1 MGTWW
6 HPDKMQS
13 MPDNPVVTDSS
24 PTATR
29 TTQRIDSLDV
39 IRGVAALG
47 ILLMNAVSFAL
58 PDAAY
63 MNLEQAGN
71 ETLLDTAIGVAGRI
85 LVDQKMM
92 ALFSLLFGV
101 GIVIFADRAAAKGRR
116 SIWLSLWRNLLLFIV
131 GLAHTILWDGDVLT
145 VYALCAPLV
154 LLLHKLPAAWL
165 FGIGLAVANASAV
178 LSLLVNSSIEDAD
191 LGGVWFS
198 GGELSDGVAG
208 LFLLDGFGRAL
219 GLMLIG
225 VGLFRLGFVQGNAS
239 QAVYRRTAVWGFG
252 VGVPLSAAGLL
263 MNTSTDWAG
272 SSAFSGHAIST
283 FGTVPMALGYLSLI
297 VLWAGRNS
305 GGLHARFQA
314 VGRMALTN
322 YLTQTIIGLAVL
334 TIALDGVDVSR
345 TLVLGFVVAVW
356 ALQLA
361 WSPWWLA
368 RFRFGPFEWAWRCAT
383 YRSMQPFRR

>member
-145 VYALCAPLV
+145 V
-154 LLLHKLPAAWL
+154 
-165 FGIGLAVANASAV
+165 SA
-178 LSLLVNSSIEDAD
+178 
-191 LGGVWFS
+191 
-198 GGELSDGVAG
+198 
-208 LFLLDGFGRAL
+208 
-219 GLMLIG
+219 
-225 VGLFRLGFVQGNAS
+225 
-239 QAVYRRTAVWGFG
+239 
-252 VGVPLSAAGLL
+252 LSAKTRSMCL
-263 MNTSTDWAG
+263 MATF
-272 SSAFSGHAIST
+272 SSVVRLRPAT
-283 FGTVPMALGYLSLI
+283 TVP
-297 VLWAGRNS
+297 
-305 GGLHARFQA
+305 
-314 VGRMALTN
+314 
-322 YLTQTIIGLAVL
+322 
-334 TIALDGVDVSR
+334 
-345 TLVLGFVVAVW
+345 
-356 ALQLA
+356 
-361 WSPWWLA
+361 
-368 RFRFGPFEWAWRCAT
+368 
-383 YRSMQPFRR
+383 

>member
-1 MGTWW
+1 MA
-6 HPDKMQS
+6 S
-13 MPDNPVVTDSS
+13 MPDTPVVTDFS
-24 PTATR
+24 PPAARTA
-29 TTQRIDSLDV
+29 QRIDSLDV

-63 MNLEQAGN
+63 LNLEQAGN

-101 GIVIFADRAAAKGRR
+101 GVVIFADRAEAKGRR
-116 SIWLSLWRNLLLFIV
+116 SVWLSLWRNLLLLIV
-131 GLAHTILWDGDVLT
+131 GVAHTILWEGDVLV
-145 VYALCAPLV
+145 VYALCAPIV
-154 LLLHKLPAAWL
+154 LLLRKLPVAWL
-165 FGIGLAVANASAV
+165 FGIGLLVANASAV
-178 LSLLVNSSIEDAD
+178 LSLMVNSSIEDAD
-191 LGGVWFS
+191 LGGVWFI
-198 GGELSDGVAG
+198 GGELSDGVGG
-208 LFLLDGFGRAL
+208 LFLFDGFGRAL

-239 QAVYRRTAVWGFG
+239 QATYLRVAVWGFG
-252 VGVPLSAAGLL
+252 IGVPLSTAGLL

-283 FGTVPMALGYLSLI
+283 FGTVPMAFGYLSLI
-297 VLWAGRNS
+297 VLWAGRNL
-305 GGLHARFQA
+305 GGFRARFQA

-322 YLTQTIIGLAVL
+322 YLTQTIIGVAVF
-334 TIALDGVDVSR
+334 TIALGSIDVSR
-345 TLVLGFVVAVW
+345 TFVLVFVIAVW
-356 ALQLA
+356 MLQLA

-368 RFRFGPFEWAWRCAT
+368 RFRFGPFEWAWRSAT
-383 YRSMQPFRR
+383 YRSRQPLRR

>member
-1 MGTWW
+1 
-6 HPDKMQS
+6 
-13 MPDNPVVTDSS
+13 MPDTPVVTDAS
-24 PTATR
+24 PTATP
-29 TTQRIDSLDV
+29 TAIPTAQRIDSLDV

-92 ALFSLLFGV
+92 AIFSLLFGV

-116 SIWLSLWRNLLLFIV
+116 SIWLSLWRNLLLLIV
-131 GLAHTILWDGDVLT
+131 GVAHTILWDGDVLT
-145 VYALCAPLV
+145 VYALCAPFV
-154 LLLHKLPAAWL
+154 LLLRKLPAAWL
-165 FGIGLAVANASAV
+165 FGIGLAVANAPAV
-178 LSLLVNSSIEDAD
+178 LSLMVNSSIDDAD
-191 LGGVWFS
+191 LGGVWFI
-198 GGELSDGVAG
+198 GGELSDGVGG

-239 QAVYRRTAVWGFG
+239 QATYRRTAVWGFG
-252 VGVPLSAAGLL
+252 IGVPLSAAGLL

-272 SSAFSGHAIST
+272 SAAFSGHAVST

-305 GGLHARFQA
+305 GGLRARLQA

-322 YLTQTIIGLAVL
+322 YLTQTIIGVAVL
-334 TIALDGVDVSR
+334 TIALDNVDVSR
-345 TLVLGFVVAVW
+345 TLVLGFVFAVW
-356 ALQLA
+356 ALQLT

-368 RFRFGPFEWAWRCAT
+368 QFRFGPFEWAWRCAT
-383 YRSMQPFRR
+383 YRSLQPLRR

>member
-1 MGTWW
+1 
-6 HPDKMQS
+6 
-13 MPDNPVVTDSS
+13 MPDTPVVTDFS
-24 PTATR
+24 PTAAR
-29 TTQRIDSLDV
+29 TAQRIDSLDV

-63 MNLEQAGN
+63 LNLEQAGN

-101 GIVIFADRAAAKGRR
+101 GVVIFADRAEAKGRR
-116 SIWLSLWRNLLLFIV
+116 SVWLSLWRNLLLLIV
-131 GLAHTILWDGDVLT
+131 GVAHTILWEGDVLV
-145 VYALCAPLV
+145 VYALCAPIV
-154 LLLHKLPAAWL
+154 LLLRKLPVAWL
-165 FGIGLAVANASAV
+165 FGIGLMVANASAV
-178 LSLLVNSSIEDAD
+178 LSLMVNSSIEDAD
-191 LGGVWFS
+191 LGGVWFI
-198 GGELSDGVAG
+198 GGELSDGVGG
-208 LFLLDGFGRAL
+208 LFLFDGFGRAL

-239 QAVYRRTAVWGFG
+239 QATYLRVAVWGFG
-252 VGVPLSAAGLL
+252 IGVPLSTAGLL

-283 FGTVPMALGYLSLI
+283 FGTVPMAFGYLSLI
-297 VLWAGRNS
+297 VLWAGRNL
-305 GGLHARFQA
+305 GGFRARFQA

-322 YLTQTIIGLAVL
+322 YLTQTIIGVAVF
-334 TIALDGVDVSR
+334 TIALGSIDVSR
-345 TLVLGFVVAVW
+345 TFVLVFVIAVW
-356 ALQLA
+356 MLQLA

-368 RFRFGPFEWAWRCAT
+368 RFRFGPFEWAWRSAT
-383 YRSMQPFRR
+383 YRSRQPLRR

>member
-1 MGTWW
+1 MA
-6 HPDKMQS
+6 S
-13 MPDNPVVTDSS
+13 MPDTPVVTDFS
-24 PTATR
+24 PTAAR
-29 TTQRIDSLDV
+29 TAQRIDSLDV

-63 MNLEQAGN
+63 LNLEQAGN

-101 GIVIFADRAAAKGRR
+101 GVVIFADRAEAKGRR
-116 SIWLSLWRNLLLFIV
+116 SVWLSLWRNLLLLIV
-131 GLAHTILWDGDVLT
+131 GVAHTILWEGDVLV
-145 VYALCAPLV
+145 VYALCAPIV
-154 LLLHKLPAAWL
+154 LLLRKLPVAWL
-165 FGIGLAVANASAV
+165 FGIGLMVANASAV
-178 LSLLVNSSIEDAD
+178 LSLMVNSSIEDAD
-191 LGGVWFS
+191 LGGVWFI
-198 GGELSDGVAG
+198 GGELSDGVGG
-208 LFLLDGFGRAL
+208 LFLFDGFGRAL

-239 QAVYRRTAVWGFG
+239 QATYLRVAVWGFG
-252 VGVPLSAAGLL
+252 IGVPLSTAGLL

-283 FGTVPMALGYLSLI
+283 FGTVPMAFGYLSLI
-297 VLWAGRNS
+297 VLWAGRNL
-305 GGLHARFQA
+305 GGFRARFQA

-322 YLTQTIIGLAVL
+322 YLTQTIIGVAVF
-334 TIALDGVDVSR
+334 TIALGSIDVSR
-345 TLVLGFVVAVW
+345 TFVLVFVIAVW
-356 ALQLA
+356 MLQLA

-368 RFRFGPFEWAWRCAT
+368 RFRFGPFEWAWRSAT
-383 YRSMQPFRR
+383 YRSRQPLRR

>member
-1 MGTWW
+1 
-6 HPDKMQS
+6 
-13 MPDNPVVTDSS
+13 MPDTPVVTDAS
-24 PTATR
+24 PTATPTA
-29 TTQRIDSLDV
+29 TTTAQRIDSLDV

-92 ALFSLLFGV
+92 AIFSLLFGV

-131 GLAHTILWDGDVLT
+131 GVAHTILWEGDVLT

-154 LLLHKLPAAWL
+154 LLLRKLPAAWL
-165 FGIGLAVANASAV
+165 FGIGLVVANVSAV
-178 LSLLVNSSIEDAD
+178 VSLMVNSSIEDAD
-191 LGGVWFS
+191 LGGVWFI
-198 GGELSDGVAG
+198 GGELSDGVGG

-239 QAVYRRTAVWGFG
+239 QATYRRTAVWGFG
-252 VGVPLSAAGLL
+252 LGVPLSAAGLL

-272 SSAFSGHAIST
+272 SAAFSGHAVST

-305 GGLHARFQA
+305 GGLRARLQA

-322 YLTQTIIGLAVL
+322 YLTQTIIGVAVL
-334 TIALDGVDVSR
+334 TIALDNVDVSR
-345 TLVLGFVVAVW
+345 TLVLGFVFAVW
-356 ALQLA
+356 ALQLT

-383 YRSMQPFRR
+383 YRSLQPLRR

>member
-1 MGTWW
+1 MA
-6 HPDKMQS
+6 S
-13 MPDNPVVTDSS
+13 MPDTPVVTDFS
-24 PTATR
+24 PPAARTA
-29 TTQRIDSLDV
+29 QRIDSLDV

-63 MNLEQAGN
+63 LNLEQAGN

-101 GIVIFADRAAAKGRR
+101 GVVIFADRAEAKGRR
-116 SIWLSLWRNLLLFIV
+116 SVWLSLWRNLLLLIV
-131 GLAHTILWDGDVLT
+131 GVAHTILWEGDVLV
-145 VYALCAPLV
+145 VYALCAPIV
-154 LLLHKLPAAWL
+154 LLLRKLPVAWL
-165 FGIGLAVANASAV
+165 FGIGLMVANASAV
-178 LSLLVNSSIEDAD
+178 LSLMVNSSIEDAD
-191 LGGVWFS
+191 LGGVWFI
-198 GGELSDGVAG
+198 GGELSDGVGG
-208 LFLLDGFGRAL
+208 LFLFDGFGRAL

-239 QAVYRRTAVWGFG
+239 QATYLRVAVWGFG
-252 VGVPLSAAGLL
+252 IGVPLSTAGLL

-283 FGTVPMALGYLSLI
+283 FGTVPMAFGYLSLI
-297 VLWAGRNS
+297 VLWAGRNL
-305 GGLHARFQA
+305 GGFRARFQA

-322 YLTQTIIGLAVL
+322 YLTQTIIGVAVF
-334 TIALDGVDVSR
+334 TIALGSIDVSR
-345 TLVLGFVVAVW
+345 TFVLVFVIAVW
-356 ALQLA
+356 MLQLA

-368 RFRFGPFEWAWRCAT
+368 RFRFGPFEWAWRSAT
-383 YRSMQPFRR
+383 YRSRQPLRR

>member
-1 MGTWW
+1 
-6 HPDKMQS
+6 
-13 MPDNPVVTDSS
+13 MPDTPVVTDFS
-24 PTATR
+24 PTAAR
-29 TTQRIDSLDV
+29 TAQRIDSLDV

-63 MNLEQAGN
+63 LNLEQAGN

-101 GIVIFADRAAAKGRR
+101 GVVIFADRAEAKGRR
-116 SIWLSLWRNLLLFIV
+116 SVWLSLWRNLLLLIV
-131 GLAHTILWDGDVLT
+131 GVAHTILWEGDVLV
-145 VYALCAPLV
+145 VYALCAPIV
-154 LLLHKLPAAWL
+154 LLLRKLPVAWL
-165 FGIGLAVANASAV
+165 FGIGLLVANASAV
-178 LSLLVNSSIEDAD
+178 LSLMVNSSIEDAD
-191 LGGVWFS
+191 LGGVWFI
-198 GGELSDGVAG
+198 GGELSDGVGG
-208 LFLLDGFGRAL
+208 LFLFDGFGRAL

-239 QAVYRRTAVWGFG
+239 QATYLRVAVWGFG
-252 VGVPLSAAGLL
+252 IGVPLSTAGLL

-283 FGTVPMALGYLSLI
+283 FGTVPMAFGYLSLI
-297 VLWAGRNS
+297 VLWAGRNL
-305 GGLHARFQA
+305 GGFRARFQA

-322 YLTQTIIGLAVL
+322 YLTQTIIGVAVF
-334 TIALDGVDVSR
+334 TIALGSIDVSR
-345 TLVLGFVVAVW
+345 TFVLVFVIAVW
-356 ALQLA
+356 MLQLA

-368 RFRFGPFEWAWRCAT
+368 RFRFGPFEWAWRSAT
-383 YRSMQPFRR
+383 YRSRQPLRR

>member
-1 MGTWW
+1 
-6 HPDKMQS
+6 MQS
-13 MPDNPVVTDSS
+13 MPDTPVVTDSS
-24 PTATR
+24 PTATP
-29 TTQRIDSLDV
+29 TAPQTAQRIDSLDV
-39 IRGVAALG
+39 IRGVATLG
-47 ILLMNAVSFAL
+47 ILLMNAVTFAL
-58 PDAAY
+58 PIAAY
-63 MNLEQAGN
+63 KNLEQAGN

-131 GLAHTILWDGDVLT
+131 GLAHTILWDGDILT
-145 VYALCAPLV
+145 VYALCAPVV

-191 LGGVWFS
+191 LGEVWFI

-208 LFLLDGFGRAL
+208 LFLLDAFGRAL

-239 QAVYRRTAVWGFG
+239 QAVYRRAAVWGFG

-272 SSAFSGHAIST
+272 SSALSGHAIST
-283 FGTVPMALGYLSLI
+283 FGTVPMALGCLSLI

-322 YLTQTIIGLAVL
+322 YLTQTLIGLAVL
-334 TIALDGVDVSR
+334 TTALDGVDVSR
-345 TLVLGFVVAVW
+345 TFVLGFVVAVW
-356 ALQLA
+356 GLQLA

-383 YRSMQPFRR
+383 YRSLQPLRR

>member
-1 MGTWW
+1 
-6 HPDKMQS
+6 MQS
-13 MPDNPVVTDSS
+13 MPDTPVVTDSS
-24 PTATR
+24 PTATP
-29 TTQRIDSLDV
+29 TAPQTAQRIDSLDV
-39 IRGVAALG
+39 IRGVATLG
-47 ILLMNAVSFAL
+47 ILLMNAVTFAL
-58 PDAAY
+58 PIAAY
-63 MNLEQAGN
+63 KNLEQAGN

-131 GLAHTILWDGDVLT
+131 GLAHTILWDGDILT
-145 VYALCAPLV
+145 VYALCAPVV

-191 LGGVWFS
+191 LGEVWFI

-208 LFLLDGFGRAL
+208 LFLLDAFGRAL

-239 QAVYRRTAVWGFG
+239 QAVYRRAAVWGFG

-272 SSAFSGHAIST
+272 SSALSGHAIST
-283 FGTVPMALGYLSLI
+283 FGTVPMALGCLSLI
-297 VLWAGRNS
+297 VFRQ
-305 GGLHARFQA
+305 LHYRLSPVVYCLSPVAYH
-314 VGRMALTN
+314 LTPIACCLLRHAN
-322 YLTQTIIGLAVL
+322 LTSIT
-334 TIALDGVDVSR
+334 
-345 TLVLGFVVAVW
+345 
-356 ALQLA
+356 
-361 WSPWWLA
+361 
-368 RFRFGPFEWAWRCAT
+368 
-383 YRSMQPFRR
+383 